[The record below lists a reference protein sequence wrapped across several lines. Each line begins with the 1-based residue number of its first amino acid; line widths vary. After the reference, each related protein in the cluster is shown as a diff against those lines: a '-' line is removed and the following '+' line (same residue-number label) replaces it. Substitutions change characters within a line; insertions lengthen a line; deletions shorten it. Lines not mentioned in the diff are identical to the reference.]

1 MKFACSKIQ
10 RQSHAF
16 VSSIHANLLM
26 QMMMEYPQY
35 RMLEGS
41 ETLYAIEGPRH
52 AIEFQPLG
60 SNQWMMHAHFAS
72 DYPRFVW
79 MQELLLKAAQARAVS
94 KEEFFDLVNAR
105 EVHEPLACLGRFNA
119 SEAHE
124 ALRFETNVELQ
135 PLTTFGVSSIS
146 RHHVLVG
153 SDEDIREALKAA
165 KQNDWEVLIVGGGSN
180 VLMHSDWEGL
190 TLQQGIKGIQVLS
203 DDGNRVEVLV
213 GAGESWH
220 DWVLHAVEQGWNG
233 IENLALIPGSVGASP
248 MQNIGAY
255 GVEVKDC
262 FLWLEAVHQQT
273 GELRRFDHNACEFGY
288 RESIFKQREKDE
300 WVIVRVAFVLERN
313 APLRM
318 EYGAIQ
324 SELKHLQHHEIA
336 HKNVMEAVMR
346 IRRSKLPDPA
356 LLGNAGSFFKNP
368 ILDERAFEAVLSN
381 HPEVVHYTLEDGTFK
396 LAAGWL
402 IEQAGWKGQ
411 RRGNCGVHERQ
422 ALVLVN
428 YGGAS
433 GQEIWQLAL
442 DIIEDVKVKFG
453 VELQPEVNQIRT
465 S

>member
-1 MKFACSKIQ
+1 M
-10 RQSHAF
+10 
-16 VSSIHANLLM
+16 
-26 QMMMEYPQY
+26 
-35 RMLEGS
+35 
-41 ETLYAIEGPRH
+41 
-52 AIEFQPLG
+52 
-60 SNQWMMHAHFAS
+60 
-72 DYPRFVW
+72 
-79 MQELLLKAAQARAVS
+79 
-94 KEEFFDLVNAR
+94 
-105 EVHEPLACLGRFNA
+105 
-119 SEAHE
+119 
-124 ALRFETNVELQ
+124 
-135 PLTTFGVSSIS
+135 
-146 RHHVLVG
+146 
-153 SDEDIREALKAA
+153 
-165 KQNDWEVLIVGGGSN
+165 
-180 VLMHSDWEGL
+180 MHSDWEGL

-300 WVIVRVAFVLERN
+300 WVIVRVAFVLKRN
-313 APLRM
+313 AQLRM
-318 EYGAIQ
+318 ENVAIQ

-381 HPEVVHYTLEDGTFK
+381 HPEVVHYTLEDGTFN
-396 LAAGWL
+396 LAAGWF
-402 IEQAGWKGQ
+402 I
-411 RRGNCGVHERQ
+411 
-422 ALVLVN
+422 
-428 YGGAS
+428 
-433 GQEIWQLAL
+433 
-442 DIIEDVKVKFG
+442 
-453 VELQPEVNQIRT
+453 
-465 S
+465 